1 MANLTVKFA
10 GKEGVKIPSK
20 RDEDGGMDIYAFFE
34 QDKIEIKPGETV
46 IVPTGLYSIFPK
58 TYVALLKERGST
70 GTKGMGQRSGVID
83 SGYRGE
89 WMVPITNH
97 NTQPILISKDP
108 TPRGGYIVYPYDK
121 AIAQV
126 IFVPIPTI
134 KVEEVAIED
143 IQKTPSERGT
153 GKLGSSKK

>member
-10 GKEGVKIPSK
+10 GKPGVKIPSK
-20 RDEDGGMDIYAFFE
+20 REEDGGMDLYAYFE
-34 QDKIEIKPGETV
+34 EDKIEIKPGETV
-46 IVPTGLYSIFPK
+46 IIPTGLYSAFPK

-89 WMVPITNH
+89 WMIPITNH
-97 NTQPILISKDP
+97 NNIPILISKDP
-108 TPRGGYIVYPYDK
+108 TPKGGYIVYPYDK

-126 IFVPIPTI
+126 IFVPVPTT
-134 KVEEVAIED
+134 KVETVSIED
-143 IQKTPSERGT
+143 IQNISSERGT